1 MSSCEKQQTAVN
13 PVEQYVGQR
22 IRLARKREKLTQSD
36 MAERLNVS
44 PQLIHKIEKADIHIS
59 VGRLSE
65 IASILDLPID
75 FFVSD
80 SGQKKLNNIL
90 LARCIKNMSA
100 MDTKK
105 LKFIEIL
112 TNSSDEDFEFLET
125 IQKRLVVKSRF

>member
-125 IQKRLVVKSRF
+125 IQKRLVVKGRF

>member
-1 MSSCEKQQTAVN
+1 
-13 PVEQYVGQR
+13 
-22 IRLARKREKLTQSD
+22 

-125 IQKRLVVKSRF
+125 IQKRLVVKGRF